1 MTDDLADIHFRAV
14 RQFDRIQLAVENE
27 RSQCLEDRRF
37 YAIAGA
43 QWDGDLGEQF
53 ENKPRLEAN
62 KIQLA
67 MMRLF
72 SDYRNNRIS
81 LKFVP
86 KDGSEHAELSE
97 ICAGLFRADEQDCNA
112 DEAYDLAFEDATSGG
127 FSALR
132 LRTIDSNADDI
143 YDDSQRIVIEPVYDA
158 DSCVYFDLDAKRQ
171 DKSDATYCFIL
182 TAYQKEEYEELYDES
197 VESWDNLLPDG
208 NFDWYDKSDIV
219 YVAEYFVT
227 EEHDDTIL
235 IFADISGREERHL
248 ASSLSPEDFA
258 FLKGVGTKKIRE
270 KKITVKKVHKY
281 VMSGNRILEDHG
293 IIAGNRIPVVPVY
306 GRRFIVNNVER
317 CVGHVRLCKD
327 MQRLKNMQISK
338 LAELSA
344 ISSNEKPI
352 FAPEQIAQ
360 HENMWANDNLD
371 NNPYLLVNPVTDM
384 NGNEQFAGPLGYTKP
399 PQIPPAMATLLQT
412 TEDDIRDILG
422 NNQEGEKIT
431 SNISGDAI
439 SLVQQRLDML
449 TFIYVSNMAKAKKTV
464 GEIWLGMARDVYVED
479 RRLMKTIGEQGEVSQ
494 TDITAASINDDGR
507 IETGSIFE
515 RAPLEVTVDVGPSS
529 TTRKESVINS
539 LLKMVAVSNDE
550 ETKQVISAMALMNME
565 GEGTSDMNDYFRRK
579 LVRMGVVK
587 PTDEEKEQLQAEMQN
602 Q

>member
-158 DSCVYFDLDAKRQ
+158 DSCVYFDLDARRQ

-208 NFDWYDKSDIV
+208 NFD
-219 YVAEYFVT
+219 
-227 EEHDDTIL
+227 
-235 IFADISGREERHL
+235 
-248 ASSLSPEDFA
+248 
-258 FLKGVGTKKIRE
+258 
-270 KKITVKKVHKY
+270 
-281 VMSGNRILEDHG
+281 
-293 IIAGNRIPVVPVY
+293 
-306 GRRFIVNNVER
+306 
-317 CVGHVRLCKD
+317 
-327 MQRLKNMQISK
+327 
-338 LAELSA
+338 
-344 ISSNEKPI
+344 
-352 FAPEQIAQ
+352 
-360 HENMWANDNLD
+360 
-371 NNPYLLVNPVTDM
+371 
-384 NGNEQFAGPLGYTKP
+384 
-399 PQIPPAMATLLQT
+399 
-412 TEDDIRDILG
+412 
-422 NNQEGEKIT
+422 
-431 SNISGDAI
+431 
-439 SLVQQRLDML
+439 
-449 TFIYVSNMAKAKKTV
+449 
-464 GEIWLGMARDVYVED
+464 
-479 RRLMKTIGEQGEVSQ
+479 
-494 TDITAASINDDGR
+494 
-507 IETGSIFE
+507 
-515 RAPLEVTVDVGPSS
+515 
-529 TTRKESVINS
+529 
-539 LLKMVAVSNDE
+539 
-550 ETKQVISAMALMNME
+550 
-565 GEGTSDMNDYFRRK
+565 
-579 LVRMGVVK
+579 
-587 PTDEEKEQLQAEMQN
+587 
-602 Q
+602 